1 MSQLEMIS
9 EAPVACSVIK
19 ALRHKNANIS
29 FISEVCKSAGLE
41 GSKKQ
46 ATLSLGT
53 VQTER
58 TFHSRLRRDLPVV
71 STKEVSLKIGQRI
84 CKRRVSFVLLSSY
97 LAWLWKRPKVRNLI
111 LYGQTTSEERCA
123 FIAQLNKAPHMQ
135 GRQLGLNDIVFKIH
149 GDEGPYFKKRNLLVV
164 NASTP
169 WSHSGDTFLTRL
181 PICVIPGH
189 QLITRKLQKK
199 HCCQTTL
206 DEIMEIIV
214 QDLDTLRLHANHPAK
229 FYALG
234 GDLKWFQQ
242 VFHYHRH
249 WSGNGWQNGNRRRY
263 WNSARY
269 WSALARICLRYTLG
283 YICGCV

>member
-123 FIAQLNKAPHMQ
+123 FIAQLNKAPHMPLLQ
-135 GRQLGLNDIVFKIH
+135 ETEPAGGQRVNSLVSLRGHFSDPPADMLHTWLHMWLRLRIFPINPKINACF
-149 GDEGPYFKKRNLLVV
+149 GDEDLV
-164 NASTP
+164 
-169 WSHSGDTFLTRL
+169 R
-181 PICVIPGH
+181 
-189 QLITRKLQKK
+189 
-199 HCCQTTL
+199 
-206 DEIMEIIV
+206 
-214 QDLDTLRLHANHPAK
+214 
-229 FYALG
+229 
-234 GDLKWFQQ
+234 
-242 VFHYHRH
+242 
-249 WSGNGWQNGNRRRY
+249 
-263 WNSARY
+263 
-269 WSALARICLRYTLG
+269 RICDVAS
-283 YICGCV
+283 GCHHRGTATNAVRRFLCVAAVHWITVCR